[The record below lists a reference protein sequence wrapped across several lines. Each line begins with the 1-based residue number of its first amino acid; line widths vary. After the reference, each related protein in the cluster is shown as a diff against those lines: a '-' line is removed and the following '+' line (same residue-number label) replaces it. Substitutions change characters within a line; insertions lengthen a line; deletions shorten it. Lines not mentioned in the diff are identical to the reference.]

1 MNQPKQLHIL
11 LVGKFSTNPAVYTYP
26 SSFIPAF
33 ESAGALVS
41 TFNLAINIFPW
52 IEKICFRLGKFGAFI
67 ATHLLNKRL
76 IDMTQKIRPDILF
89 IIKGTQITASTLR
102 TIKKMNQQ
110 IQIMHFYPDN
120 PFCFWNG
127 NSNAQ
132 VLNTLPYIDLF
143 LIWSKQLIPIL
154 ESAGCRRVA
163 YFPFAFDPTLY
174 YPSPTYSE
182 ISLLKNRID
191 PGALPGM
198 TKTRNS
204 SPPVIP
210 GRAPESRAFLSIN
223 TNERSGTFTS
233 DVAFIGTWDIEREAL
248 LLVIIA
254 ASPTI
259 NLAIWGNR
267 WHEHLPTQSPLHPY
281 IRGKAI
287 YKETLLKAFAAT
299 KIVLNFMRPQNL
311 QAHNMRTLEVLATGS
326 FLLTQKTEE
335 QTQFPFIEDFNIACF
350 ADAEDLVKKI
360 AFYVNQDSLRKVVAL
375 RGLAL
380 AQEFTLQA
388 QVQSLLTTLAESGK
402 SS

>member
-1 MNQPKQLHIL
+1 MKPKQLRIL
-11 LVGKFSTNPAVYTYP
+11 LVGKFSNDPAVYTYP

-52 IEKICFRLGKFGAFI
+52 IEKICFRLGKLGVFA

-76 IDMTQKIRPDILF
+76 VGATQKITPTILF

-102 TIKKMNQQ
+102 VIKKMNPQ
-110 IQIMHFYPDN
+110 IKIIHFYPDN

-154 ESAGCRRVA
+154 ESAGCPRVA
-163 YFPFAFDPTLY
+163 YFPFAFDPTFY
-174 YPSPTYSE
+174 YPGIMLSKTEHEFFSSE
-182 ISLLKNRID
+182 
-191 PGALPGM
+191 
-198 TKTRNS
+198 
-204 SPPVIP
+204 
-210 GRAPESRAFLSIN
+210 
-223 TNERSGTFTS
+223 
-233 DVAFIGTWDIEREAL
+233 VAFIGTWDREREAL
-248 LLVIIA
+248 LLAIIKA
-254 ASPTI
+254 IPTI

-267 WHEHLPTQSPLHPY
+267 WDEHLSTQSPLLKY

-299 KIVLNFMRPQNL
+299 KIILNFMRPQNL
-311 QAHNMRTLEVLATGS
+311 QAHNMRTLEVLATCN

-375 RGLAL
+375 RGLVL